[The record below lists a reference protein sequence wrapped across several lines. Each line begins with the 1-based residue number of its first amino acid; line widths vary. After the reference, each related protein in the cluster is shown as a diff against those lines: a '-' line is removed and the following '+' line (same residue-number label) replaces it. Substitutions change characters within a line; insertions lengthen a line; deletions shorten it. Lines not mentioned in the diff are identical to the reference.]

1 MKIEYFG
8 HSCFKLTDEKRSIV
22 FDPFGDIGYRQP
34 RLKADYCVCSHKHYD
49 HFATD
54 YVECKEVIT
63 EENADKFDFLGTMMS
78 WHDEC
83 RGKKRG
89 VNTIFLYYS
98 EDNTIF
104 CHMGDIG
111 EPLTDTALEV
121 LRADVLAIPV
131 GGNYTIDAQEAKK
144 YCDLIR
150 PGLIIPMHY
159 KTARS
164 NIDIAPKSEFLSLYS
179 PEKLV
184 KLDRSLVVRNGCVGD
199 EFYGKVV
206 DFNDDEF

>member
-34 RLKADYCVCSHKHYD
+34 KLKADYCVCSHRHYD

-54 YVECKEVIT
+54 YVDCKAVIT
-63 EENADKFDFLGTMMS
+63 EDNADNFDFLGVIKS

-83 RGKKRG
+83 KGKKRG
-89 VNTIFLYYS
+89 ANTIFIYYA
-98 EDNTIF
+98 EDCTNF

-111 EPLTDTALEV
+111 EPLPDEALEL
-121 LRADVLAIPV
+121 LRIDVLAIPV
-131 GGNYTIDAQEAKK
+131 GGNYTINAAEAEE

-150 PGLIIPMHY
+150 PGLVIPMHY

-164 NIDIAPKSEFLSLYS
+164 NIDIAPKSEFLSRYGS
-179 PEKLV
+179 EKIIKLNRTLIV
-184 KLDRSLVVRNGCVGD
+184 KDGYVGD
-199 EFYGKVV
+199 EYCGKIV